1 MVNSMALDMLDPSQY
16 NTNKRVDAIDY
27 WKNANDQNVLP
38 TPNPDGIWMTDY
50 FLQKSDYV
58 RFRSLN
64 IGYTFDKNFL
74 GEKIPMNSV
83 RIYAQAQN
91 LYLWTNYEG
100 DPEVSIGSGEG
111 NVDVPN
117 SYSLYSYPT
126 QKTVTVGVELQ
137 F

>member
-1 MVNSMALDMLDPSQY
+1 
-16 NTNKRVDAIDY
+16 
-27 WKNANDQNVLP
+27 
-38 TPNPDGIWMTDY
+38 
-50 FLQKSDYV
+50 
-58 RFRSLN
+58 
-64 IGYTFDKNFL
+64 
-74 GEKIPMNSV
+74 MNSV